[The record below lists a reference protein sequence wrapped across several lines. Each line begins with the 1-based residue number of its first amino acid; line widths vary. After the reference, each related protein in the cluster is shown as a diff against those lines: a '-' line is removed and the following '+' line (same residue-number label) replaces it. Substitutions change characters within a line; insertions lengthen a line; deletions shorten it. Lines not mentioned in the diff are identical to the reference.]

1 LPFGSERLEKTM
13 MTTKT
18 TSFPALLAASMLAL
32 GMGQAQADTVVVI
45 CHPSVTL
52 SAAEIKDVFLGEK
65 QLAGVTKLI
74 PVDNNSLEEVFLGKI
89 VRMDPAKY
97 SGHWTKKSF
106 RDGLTAPPVKG
117 SDAEVLEFVKRTP
130 GAVGYVKTA
139 GTGVTTVTQQ

>member
-1 LPFGSERLEKTM
+1 

-18 TSFPALLAASMLAL
+18 PHFSAFLAASMLAL
-32 GMGQAQADTVVVI
+32 GMGQAHAQSVVVI

-65 QLAGVTKLI
+65 QLAGATKLV
-74 PVDNNSLEEVFLGKI
+74 PVDNNSLQEAFLGKI
-89 VRMDPAKY
+89 VHMDPAKY

-106 RDGLTAPPVKG
+106 RDGLTAPAVKG
-117 SDAEVLEFVKRTP
+117 SDAEVIEFVKRTP